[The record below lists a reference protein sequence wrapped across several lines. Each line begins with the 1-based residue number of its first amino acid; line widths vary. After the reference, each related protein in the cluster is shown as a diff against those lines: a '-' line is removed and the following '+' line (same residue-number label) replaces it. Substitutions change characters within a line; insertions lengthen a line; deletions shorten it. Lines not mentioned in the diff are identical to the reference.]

1 VSLPFR
7 GGPLFAIGLAL
18 VACPALADE
27 VQVLATEAQDIR
39 QLADALGPR
48 YLGRGD
54 YKGEHYVEERLI
66 DGENFFR
73 MKDYQRAAIIFTD
86 IIDNYPQHAAYPDAL
101 SLFAE
106 SLFLS
111 RDYLGAREWFRKLL
125 DQGNRPGFGRFR
137 QQAISR
143 LIEIAIHLNQY
154 EGVEAYFAQL
164 GQSLDD
170 QALYIKGKYLYFK
183 GELDSAAR
191 EFASVGKDPLLSLK
205 ARYFTGVILT
215 REGKYDEAIEVFK
228 AGAQHK
234 AASPAEQEVVDLMNL
249 GAGRLYFEKDFVEN
263 ASECYQRID
272 RNSPYF
278 DAALY
283 EAASVL
289 VRSGDTIRAERT
301 LEVLTVAMP
310 DSRYI
315 PRAKILRGNLL
326 HMTGRYDEAEK
337 VFRETVTEFTPVLD
351 QLDQVMAEQKDPRAF
366 FAGLMEKSLTTLD
379 VSSALPPLVVKWME
393 EEKEV
398 QHALAVANDLGV
410 CGQYVRETD
419 RLVGLME
426 AVLKGPNRLN
436 AVPALREAK
445 RRALELEN
453 RVAQLRARLVRA
465 IDQELGKANPAVA
478 TLSRELS
485 GFEADIKSLPTAEQ
499 DFQQRDREVKKAFE
513 DLRQSLSREAIRLDQ
528 LSAMTVAIERFVSDP
543 RYTEGAAQ
551 DSIKAVKEELVRHH
565 QGIADMRTEAEAL
578 KGSVER
584 SQYQLGEG
592 ASRDQADEET
602 RRKVRAIA
610 SRGREAVGGG
620 DLAVRAARTFAAME
634 EIDAVLAGF
643 EKSVESEA
651 ARQIEK
657 IAREVEAERAR
668 VDRYRAELGGL
679 NTEAEEVVGGVTSEN
694 FSGVR
699 RKFHDMILKADVGI
713 IDVAWLRKEEH
724 VARSK
729 DLTKERLKEIRALDE
744 EFREVKN
751 AESKP
756 TE

>member
-1 VSLPFR
+1 MSLASR
-7 GGPLFAIGLAL
+7 GGSLLAVGLAL
-18 VACPALADE
+18 AACPALADE
-27 VQVLATEAQDIR
+27 VQTLETETQDIR

-48 YLGRGD
+48 YLGRGG

-73 MKDYQRAAIIFTD
+73 MKDYQRAAIVFTD
-86 IIDNYPQHAAYPDAL
+86 IIENYPQHAAYPDAL
-101 SLFAE
+101 YLFAD

-111 RDYLGAREWFRKLL
+111 RDYLGARDWFRKFL

-137 QQAISR
+137 QQAIAR

-164 GQSLDD
+164 GQTLDD
-170 QALYIKGKYLYFK
+170 EARYIKGKYLYFK
-183 GELDSAAR
+183 GEFASAAR
-191 EFASVGKDPLLSLK
+191 EFAAVQKDPLLALK

-215 REGKYDEAIEVFK
+215 RNGKYDEAIEVFK

-234 AASPAEQEVVDLMNL
+234 ATTPAEQEVVDLMNL

-310 DSRYI
+310 DSKYI

-337 VFRETVTEFTPVLD
+337 VFRETVAEFTPVMD

-379 VSSALPPLVVKWME
+379 VSSVLPPLVVKWME

-398 QHALAVANDLGV
+398 QHALSVANDLGV

-419 RLVGLME
+419 RVVGLME
-426 AVLKGPNRLN
+426 AVLKGPSRLN
-436 AVPALREAK
+436 AVPALREAQ

-465 IDQELGKANPAVA
+465 ADKELGEANPAIA
-478 TLSRELS
+478 TLSSELT
-485 GFEADIKSLPTAEQ
+485 GFETDVKSLPTAEQ
-499 DFQQRDREVKKAFE
+499 DFQRRDREVKKTFE

-528 LSAMTVAIERFVSDP
+528 LSAMTVAIERFVSDS
-543 RYTEGAAQ
+543 RYTGGATP
-551 DSIKAVKEELVRHH
+551 DSVKAVRDELSRHR

-584 SQYQLGEG
+584 SQYQAG
-592 ASRDQADEET
+592 AGDMRDMADEGT
-602 RRKVRAIA
+602 RGKVRDLGR
-610 SRGREAVGGG
+610 RGREAAGQGEFAAR
-620 DLAVRAARTFAAME
+620 LARTFAAMDE
-634 EIDAVLAGF
+634 VDAVLVRF
-643 EKSVESEA
+643 TKDVESEA

-657 IAREVEAERAR
+657 IEREVDAERMH
-668 VDRYRAELGGL
+668 VDKYRTELAGL
-679 NTEAEEVVGGVTSEN
+679 NKEAEEVVGGVTYEN

-699 RKFHDMILKADVGI
+699 SKFHDMILKADVGI

-724 VARSK
+724 VSRNK
-729 DLTKERLKEIRALDE
+729 ELTKERLKEIRALDD
-744 EFREVKN
+744 EFREVKS